1 MKKILDIRH
10 FIILGL
16 IITLIVLL
24 KSDNNPKIKE
34 VIREVPS
41 EPIHD
46 TIPVEVEVEV
56 PFAVKGDDIYHDTT
70 IYVPTYVQVDTA
82 AILQK
87 YYVTNSFI
95 DTIKLN
101 NNQGFVYL
109 NQDISENKIASRK
122 WSATIKPKIVR
133 EPAPEPPPIKNQVF
147 FGING
152 AISREDWVN
161 SLGMGIILKT
171 KKDHLYQ
178 IGTGVANRTVDGV
191 TGEFRPFIN
200 GGVYWKI
207 KLKQ

>member
-10 FIILGL
+10 FIILAL

-24 KSDNNPKIKE
+24 KSDKPPKIKE
-34 VIREVPS
+34 VIKEVPS

-46 TIPVEVEVEV
+46 TIPVEVEVPYE
-56 PFAVKGDDIYHDTT
+56 VKGDDIYHDTT

-82 AILQK
+82 AILQSF
-87 YYVTNSFI
+87 YVTNSFI

-109 NQDISENKIASRK
+109 NQTVSENKIASRK
-122 WSATIKPKIVR
+122 WSATVKPKIVR

-147 FGING
+147 LGING

-161 SLGMGIILKT
+161 SLGMGVILKT

-178 IGTGVANRTVDGV
+178 LGAGVANRTVDGV
-191 TGEFRPFIN
+191 SGEFRPFLS

-207 KLKQ
+207 KVKKD

>member
-24 KSDNNPKIKE
+24 KSDNKPKIKE
-34 VIREVPS
+34 VVVEVAS

-46 TIPVEVEVEV
+46 TILVEVEVEV
-56 PFAVKGDDIYHDTT
+56 PFPIKGDDIYHDTT

-109 NQDISENKIASRK
+109 NQDISENKISSRK

-161 SLGMGIILKT
+161 SLGMGVILKT

-191 TGEFRPFIN
+191 SGEFRPYIN

-207 KLKQ
+207 KVKK

>member
-16 IITLIVLL
+16 IITLLVLL
-24 KSDNNPKIKE
+24 KSDNKPKIKE
-34 VIREVPS
+34 IVREVPS

-46 TIPVEVEVEV
+46 TIIEEVEV
-56 PFAVKGDDIYHDTT
+56 PYEVKGDDIYHDTT

-82 AILQK
+82 AILQSF
-87 YYVTNSFI
+87 YVTNSFI
-95 DTIKLN
+95 DTLKLN

-109 NQDISENKIASRK
+109 NQTVSENKIASRK

-161 SLGMGIILKT
+161 SLGMGVILKT

-178 IGTGVANRTVDGV
+178 VGAGVANRTVDGV
-191 TGEFRPFIN
+191 SGEFRPFLS

-207 KLKQ
+207 KVKKD

>member
-1 MKKILDIRH
+1 MKKILDVRH

-16 IITLIVLL
+16 IITVIVLL
-24 KSDNNPKIKE
+24 KSDNKPNIKE
-34 VIREVPS
+34 VIKEVAS

-46 TIPVEVEVEV
+46 TIPVEVEV
-56 PFAVKGDDIYHDTT
+56 PYAVKGDVVYHDTT
-70 IYVPTYVQVDTA
+70 IYVPTYMKVDTA
-82 AILQK
+82 AILQN

-109 NQDISENKIASRK
+109 NQTVSENKIASKK

-152 AISREDWVN
+152 AVSKEDWVN
-161 SLGMGIILKT
+161 SLGMGLILKT

-178 IGTGVANRTVDGV
+178 VGAGVANRTVDGV
-191 TGEFRPFIN
+191 SGEFRPYIS

-207 KLKQ
+207 KVKKN

>member
-16 IITLIVLL
+16 IITLLVLL
-24 KSDNNPKIKE
+24 KSDNKPKIKE
-34 VIREVPS
+34 IVREVPS

-46 TIPVEVEVEV
+46 TIIEEVEV
-56 PFAVKGDDIYHDTT
+56 PYEVKGDDIYHDTT

-82 AILQK
+82 AILQSF
-87 YYVTNSFI
+87 YVTNSFI
-95 DTIKLN
+95 DTLKLN

-109 NQDISENKIASRK
+109 NQTVSENKIASRK

-133 EPAPEPPPIKNQVF
+133 EPAPEPPPIKNQLF

-161 SLGMGIILKT
+161 SLGMGVILKT

-178 IGTGVANRTVDGV
+178 VGAGVANRNVDGV
-191 TGEFRPFIN
+191 SGEFRPFLS

-207 KLKQ
+207 KVKKD

>member
-16 IITLIVLL
+16 IITLLVLL
-24 KSDNNPKIKE
+24 KTDNKPKIKE
-34 VIREVPS
+34 IVREVPS

-46 TIPVEVEVEV
+46 TIIEEVEV
-56 PFAVKGDDIYHDTT
+56 PYEVKGDDIYHDTT

-82 AILQK
+82 AILQSF
-87 YYVTNSFI
+87 YVTNSFI
-95 DTIKLN
+95 DTLKLN

-109 NQDISENKIASRK
+109 NQTVSENKIASRK

-161 SLGMGIILKT
+161 SLGMGVILKT

-178 IGTGVANRTVDGV
+178 VGAGVANRTVDGV
-191 TGEFRPFIN
+191 SGEFRPFLS

-207 KLKQ
+207 KVKKD

>member
-10 FIILGL
+10 FIIAIL
-16 IITLIVLL
+16 LIVIVVLF
-24 KSDNNPKIKE
+24 KSDNTITKE
-34 VIREVPS
+34 VVKEIPS

-46 TIPVEVEVEV
+46 TISVEIEV
-56 PFAVKGDDIYHDTT
+56 PYEIEGDVVYRDTV
-70 IYVPTYVQVDTA
+70 IYVPTFVNVDTA
-82 AILQK
+82 AILQN
-87 YYVTNSFI
+87 YLVTNSFI

-109 NQDISENKIASRK
+109 DQTVSENKITSRK

-133 EPAPEPPPIKNQVF
+133 EPAPEPPPVRNQVF
-147 FGING
+147 FGVNG
-152 AISREDWVN
+152 ALSKEDYVN
-161 SLGMGIILKT
+161 SLGMGVILKT

-191 TGEFRPFIN
+191 TGEFRPYIS

-207 KLKQ
+207 KIK

>member
-24 KSDNNPKIKE
+24 KSDNKPKIKE
-34 VIREVPS
+34 VVVEVAS

-56 PFAVKGDDIYHDTT
+56 PFPIKGDDVYHDTT

-109 NQDISENKIASRK
+109 NQDVYENKISSRK

-152 AISREDWVN
+152 ALSREDWVN

-207 KLKQ
+207 KVKK

>member
-10 FIILGL
+10 FIIATL
-16 IITLIVLL
+16 LIVIVVLF
-24 KSDNNPKIKE
+24 KSDNTITKE
-34 VIREVPS
+34 VVKEIPS

-46 TIPVEVEVEV
+46 TISVEIEV
-56 PFAVKGDDIYHDTT
+56 PYEIEGDVVYRDTV
-70 IYVPTYVQVDTA
+70 IYVPTFVNVDTA
-82 AILQK
+82 AILQN
-87 YYVTNSFI
+87 YLVTNSFI

-109 NQDISENKIASRK
+109 DQTVSDNKITSRK

-133 EPAPEPPPIKNQVF
+133 EPAPEPPPVRNQVF
-147 FGING
+147 FGVNG
-152 AISREDWVN
+152 ALSKEDYVN
-161 SLGMGIILKT
+161 SLGMGVILKT

-191 TGEFRPFIN
+191 TGEFRPYIS

-207 KLKQ
+207 KIK

>member
-1 MKKILDIRH
+1 MKKILDVRH
-10 FIILGL
+10 FIILAL

-24 KSDNNPKIKE
+24 KSDKPPKIKE
-34 VIREVPS
+34 VIKEVPS

-46 TIPVEVEVEV
+46 TISMEVEV
-56 PFAVKGDDIYHDTT
+56 PYEVKGEDIYHDTT
-70 IYVPTYVQVDTA
+70 IYVPTYVSVDTA
-82 AILQK
+82 AILQS
-87 YYVTNSFI
+87 YYVTNSFS
-95 DTIKLN
+95 DTLKLN

-109 NQDISENKIASRK
+109 NQTVSENKIASRK
-122 WSATIKPKIVR
+122 WSASVKPKIVR

-147 FGING
+147 LGING

-161 SLGMGIILKT
+161 SLGTGLILKT

-178 IGTGVANRTVDGV
+178 VGIGVANRTVDGV

-207 KLKQ
+207 KVK

>member
-24 KSDNNPKIKE
+24 KSDNKPKIKE
-34 VIREVPS
+34 VVVEVAS

-56 PFAVKGDDIYHDTT
+56 PFPIKGDDIYHDTT

-87 YYVTNSFI
+87 YYVTNSFV

-109 NQDISENKIASRK
+109 NQDVSENKIASRK

-207 KLKQ
+207 KVKK

>member
-24 KSDNNPKIKE
+24 KSDNKPKIKE
-34 VIREVPS
+34 VVVEVAS

-56 PFAVKGDDIYHDTT
+56 PFPIKGDDVYHDTT

-109 NQDISENKIASRK
+109 NQDVSENKIASRK
-122 WSATIKPKIVR
+122 WSATVKPKIVR

-207 KLKQ
+207 KLK

>member
-1 MKKILDIRH
+1 MKKILDVRH

-16 IITLIVLL
+16 IITLVVLL
-24 KSDNNPKIKE
+24 KSDKSSTIKE

-41 EPIHD
+41 EPVHD
-46 TIPVEVEVEV
+46 TVSMEVEV
-56 PFAVKGDDIYHDTT
+56 PYEVKGEDIYHDTT
-70 IYVPTYVQVDTA
+70 IYVPTYVSVDTA
-82 AILQK
+82 AILQN
-87 YYVTNSFI
+87 YYVTNSFN
-95 DTIKLN
+95 DTLKLN

-109 NQDISENKIASRK
+109 NQTVSENKILSRK
-122 WSATIKPKIVR
+122 WSATVKPKIVR

-161 SLGMGIILKT
+161 SLGMGLILKT

-178 IGTGVANRTVDGV
+178 VGIGAANRTVDGV

-207 KLKQ
+207 KVK

>member
-24 KSDNNPKIKE
+24 KSDNKPKIKE
-34 VIREVPS
+34 VVVEVAS

-56 PFAVKGDDIYHDTT
+56 PFPIKGDDVYHDTT

-109 NQDISENKIASRK
+109 NQDVSENKIASRK

-161 SLGMGIILKT
+161 SLGMGVILKT

-207 KLKQ
+207 KVKK

>member
-16 IITLIVLL
+16 IITLVLL
-24 KSDNNPKIKE
+24 QSDNKPKIKE
-34 VIREVPS
+34 VIKEVPS

-46 TIPVEVEVEV
+46 TIPVEVKV
-56 PFAVKGDDIYHDTT
+56 PYEVKGDDIYHDTT

-82 AILQK
+82 AILQSF
-87 YYVTNSFI
+87 YVTNSFI

-109 NQDISENKIASRK
+109 NQDVSENKITSRK
-122 WSATIKPKIVR
+122 WSATVKPKIVR
-133 EPAPEPPPIKNQVF
+133 EPTPEPPPIKNQVF
-147 FGING
+147 LGING

-161 SLGMGIILKT
+161 SLGMGVILKT

-178 IGTGVANRTVDGV
+178 LGAGVANRTVDGV
-191 TGEFRPFIN
+191 SGEFRPFLS

-207 KLKQ
+207 KVKKD

>member
-10 FIILGL
+10 FIILAL

-24 KSDNNPKIKE
+24 KSDKPPKIKE
-34 VIREVPS
+34 VIKEVPS

-46 TIPVEVEVEV
+46 TIPVEVEVPYE
-56 PFAVKGDDIYHDTT
+56 VKGDDIYHDTT

-82 AILQK
+82 AILQSF
-87 YYVTNSFI
+87 YVTNSFI

-109 NQDISENKIASRK
+109 NQTVSENKIASRK

-152 AISREDWVN
+152 SISREDWVN